1 MACKTAKSTRTSGVA
16 YGIDLRTEVQYS
28 CLDVTDQRKAIRFDL
43 KLPIEL
49 VRTRALREPRLAET
63 KNLSSN
69 GVLFI
74 GDIDVPVGATIE
86 YLITLPAVE
95 KQRQVRLRC
104 MGKVVRRDGNNCVA
118 ATLERYEFVRN

>member
-1 MACKTAKSTRTSGVA
+1 
-16 YGIDLRTEVQYS
+16 
-28 CLDVTDQRKAIRFDL
+28 VTDQRKAIRFEL
-43 KLPIEL
+43 RLPLEL
-49 VRTRALREPRLAET
+49 VRTRSVLEPHLAET

-69 GVLFI
+69 GVLFA

-86 YLITLPAVE
+86 YLITLPVAE

-118 ATLERYEFVRN
+118 ATLERYEFLRN